1 MLRKVNSEIKELK
14 DDGDNK
20 KTNGPT
26 NTFKRYKE
34 ISQDEK
40 AYENAQKLVVKL
52 HQEKKAQ
59 Q

>member
-14 DDGDNK
+14 DDDNK
-20 KTNGPT
+20 KSNAPT

-40 AYENAQKLVVKL
+40 AY
-52 HQEKKAQ
+52 
-59 Q
+59 